1 MENRTLKQAV
11 RRNEDRFPND
21 FMLRLTK
28 HEANDLIS
36 IGISQ
41 FVIPPV
47 YNSGS
52 SQVFAFT
59 EQGVSMLAS
68 VKDMGRG
75 LCTVIRLG
83 GSPEDVLSR
92 L

>member
-1 MENRTLKQAV
+1 M
-11 RRNEDRFPND
+11 
-21 FMLRLTK
+21 
-28 HEANDLIS
+28 
-36 IGISQ
+36 
-41 FVIPPV
+41 IPPG
-47 YNSGS
+47 YNPGS

-83 GSPEDVLSR
+83 FSPEDVLDR